1 MNHEDAPTSEPKLEE
16 WLKCAID
23 QHEHAL
29 VRYAQQFVGD
39 VERARDVVQDTF
51 MKLCDHQRKLA
62 GESADLSFSD
72 PSNCLTGIHQTKWLY
87 KVCRNRAIDV
97 ARKENRMKSA
107 PPGQFDEQVAS
118 TVKTPEAEMLAA
130 ERQQTLIAQIDRL
143 PPNQQEVLRLKFHG
157 GMSYQEIA
165 DITGH
170 SKTNVGF
177 LLHTAISKLRQRVAA
192 DS

>member
-1 MNHEDAPTSEPKLEE
+1 MNHENAPQSEPKLDE
-16 WLKCAID
+16 WLERAID

-51 MKLCDHQRKLA
+51 MKLCDHERGLR
-62 GESADLSFSD
+62 D
-72 PSNCLTGIHQTKWLY
+72 PSTSDSAERLVRSHQTKWLY

-97 ARKENRMKSA
+97 ARKEKRMKSA
-107 PPGQFDEQVAS
+107 PPGEFDERVSS
-118 TVKTPEAEMLAA
+118 TVKSPDAAMLAE
-130 ERQQTLIAQIDRL
+130 ERQQSLLDQIDRL

-192 DS
+192 DL